1 MSKLIK
7 TTENVV
13 ITPPLEDDKRLPKN
27 RIVPL
32 TAPDSSERMAWAILN
47 IGDLSDMIEERFDEN
62 TELETGFNEGLKEAV
77 RIIRLAFTKP
87 DPRKSRKRIGMQWSS
102 EENE

>member
-32 TAPDSSERMAWAILN
+32 TAPDSSDRMAHAIIN
-47 IGDLSDMIEERFDEN
+47 ISELSHLIEGRLDEN
-62 TELETGFNEGLKEAV
+62 TELETGFNEGLKQS
-77 RIIRLAFTKP
+77 IRMIRSSFTKP
-87 DPRKSRKRIGMQWSS
+87 PLKRNQK
-102 EENE
+102 